1 MEKKEKF
8 YVDTPSYLELC
19 IKLKMLGIAG
29 PYCGSNLVCNF
40 SLYCT
45 VLYYFRS
52 SSTPCYNL
60 LRMADE
66 GYQPL
71 PIYTIQI

>member
-1 MEKKEKF
+1 M
-8 YVDTPSYLELC
+8 DTPSYLELC

-40 SLYCT
+40 SLYCIISGP
-45 VLYYFRS
+45 VLLLA
-52 SSTPCYNL
+52 TL

-66 GYQPL
+66 GYEPL
-71 PIYTIQI
+71 PINPMQI